1 MVLAAAAAFG
11 AAWAA
16 TPSVAGLDRTV
27 ALRAGTGAAT
37 AGEVAPI
44 MREAVV
50 ATEDERFY
58 QHRGVD
64 LVGVLRALPYDVTHL
79 SLAQGASTI
88 TEQLAKLAY
97 LGGNDHTPWRKLED
111 VALAVKIE
119 DRYTKEQILSAYLAT
134 AYFDGGSDGVAAASR
149 RFFGI
154 PPARL
159 DLAQASLLAGLV
171 QAPSAYDPVSH
182 PAAARARQV
191 EVLRALV
198 RNGYATTAEARQ
210 ALALPLRAGTAT
222 LPPVA
227 GVRLAP
233 DPRSSGG
240 SSPPARPRSW
250 PAPCCSCSA
259 GGSGSSCAAGR
270 CCSGS
275 PRSRR
280 SSRAPPSS
288 SARSGSPNRRAAAAR
303 ARARRRS
310 RRAAAATRPRRRPR
324 PPA

>member
-1 MVLAAAAAFG
+1 MVAASFRRHPARVAAAVVVLAAVAVFG

-16 TPSVAGLDRTV
+16 TPSVAALDRTV
-27 ALRAGTGAAT
+27 ALRAGTSVAT
-37 AGEVAPI
+37 ASDVAPI

-64 LVGVLRALPYDVTHL
+64 VVGVLRALPYDVTHL

-111 VALAVKIE
+111 VALAMKLE

-154 PPARL
+154 PPRRL

-171 QAPSAYDPVSH
+171 QAPSAYDPLSH
-182 PAAARARQV
+182 PAAARSRQV

-198 RNGYATTAEARQ
+198 RNGYATTAEAHQ
-210 ALALPLRAGTAT
+210 ALARPLRAGTAT
-222 LPPVA
+222 LLPVA
-227 GVRLAP
+227 GVTLAPGPAFVWWQLAAGAAAFLAGAVVLLLRRRLRLDLRGGTLLLRLAALAALVAGAAIVV
-233 DPRSSGG
+233 RSFRV
-240 SSPPARPRSW
+240 A
-250 PAPCCSCSA
+250 
-259 GGSGSSCAAGR
+259 
-270 CCSGS
+270 
-275 PRSRR
+275 
-280 SSRAPPSS
+280 
-288 SARSGSPNRRAAAAR
+288 
-303 ARARRRS
+303 
-310 RRAAAATRPRRRPR
+310 
-324 PPA
+324 